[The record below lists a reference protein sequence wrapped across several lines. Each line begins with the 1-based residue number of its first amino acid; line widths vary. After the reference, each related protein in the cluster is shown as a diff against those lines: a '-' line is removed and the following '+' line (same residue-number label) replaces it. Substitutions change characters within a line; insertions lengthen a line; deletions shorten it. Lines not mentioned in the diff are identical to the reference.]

1 MSYLPKSCHAFH
13 MASLRMRDLT
23 LTNDEV
29 DHASS
34 CFNMVRYVDMV
45 AVANYMYID
54 VFATPFPFMTDS
66 FERIEFYGTLA
77 AHQEQTAR
85 IDYARN
91 LCSRLYRPEQS
102 D

>member
-54 VFATPFPFMTDS
+54 VFATPFK
-66 FERIEFYGTLA
+66 YTLEIINK
-77 AHQEQTAR
+77 QVLRLQSLR
-85 IDYARN
+85 PPLCLSINSRN
-91 LCSRLYRPEQS
+91 
-102 D
+102 